1 MLLVQCSLNDSFIT
15 EFSNL
20 APFIPSLINIDLSSN
35 HCLPSLSSILSS
47 YPRVCSL
54 SLSKMHCDVIS
65 NSLSLSP
72 SITHIDLSYCLRTF
86 DQLLSLANSPC
97 LCTLNYL
104 NLKSCHVSSH
114 GFRVLALSFNLR
126 NLKVLILRN
135 NQISDIKHVSDE
147 DIDMDKI
154 MKL

>member
-1 MLLVQCSLNDSFIT
+1 
-15 EFSNL
+15 
-20 APFIPSLINIDLSSN
+20 
-35 HCLPSLSSILSS
+35 
-47 YPRVCSL
+47 
-54 SLSKMHCDVIS
+54 MHCDVIS

-72 SITHIDLSYCLRTF
+72 SITHLDLSYCLRTF
-86 DQLLSLANSPC
+86 DQVLSLANSPS

-135 NQISDIKHVSDE
+135 NLISDIKHVLEE

-154 MKL
+154 MKLMVLDLTKNKIRGKKVDAMFANTVVLMWGNG